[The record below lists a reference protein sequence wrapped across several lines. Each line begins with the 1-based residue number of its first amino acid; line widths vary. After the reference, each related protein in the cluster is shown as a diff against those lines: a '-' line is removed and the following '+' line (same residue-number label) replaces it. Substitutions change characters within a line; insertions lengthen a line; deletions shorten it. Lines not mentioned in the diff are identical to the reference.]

1 MSMTQNDINN
11 LSFLMNA
18 DQQTLKNWYA
28 SASMEDLIY
37 ATELLDQYEV
47 VLENELLFAK
57 IDKQISAMPVMFEAQ
72 AVIAAVRDLT

>member
-1 MSMTQNDINN
+1 MTQNNLNN

-47 VLENELLFAK
+47 VLENELLFAT

-72 AVIAAVRDLT
+72 TVIAAVRDLL